1 MKTSYQRASGKT
13 VGHSFGGCGT
23 SNTPDSALL
32 YIFSTFIH
40 HTSQR
45 YIIYY
50 KISIIPYGNE
60 TEFPNEYYLNN
71 YHLRESTLYHL
82 KGDGRNDLKGNV
94 FPIGNIY
101 CEGSE
106 FSNI

>member
-1 MKTSYQRASGKT
+1 MKTSYQRTSGKI

-45 YIIYY
+45 
-50 KISIIPYGNE
+50 GNE
-60 TEFPNEYYLNN
+60 TEFPNKYYLNN
-71 YHLRESTLYHL
+71 YLLHLRESTLHRL
-82 KGDGRNDLKGNV
+82 KWDDRNDLKGNV